1 MTAMKQLR
9 MREFPTIGGSKNR
22 GDKRTAIILAGGE
35 GTRLRSLTKLVSGD
49 DRPKQFC
56 PIFRDKTLLD
66 ATRQRIALRIS
77 PENTFFSLTQKHERY
92 YRGPLWNVPEANRV
106 IQPENRGTAPA
117 ILFALLRVAEA
128 SPDSTVA
135 IFPSDH
141 YFSDDEAFMRN
152 IDRAFTAAELNAN
165 SVVLLGIEPEKAE
178 TSYGWI
184 EPANSLFGE
193 LTGSVSRVARFW
205 EKPSQ
210 SVARSLM
217 ATGCMWNSFVM
228 VGKVSA
234 FINLIER
241 HLPDLFRMFKAYSAE
256 RGKQNETA
264 TLRSIYAWISEINFS
279 HEVLEHSADD
289 LLVMRVAD
297 VGWSDWGEP
306 ERVVGTLA
314 GLGIRP
320 EWTKAI
326 AA

>member
-1 MTAMKQLR
+1 
-9 MREFPTIGGSKNR
+9 MREFPSIGGGRKGSEN
-22 GDKRTAIILAGGE
+22 RTAIILAGGE
-35 GTRLRSLTKLVSGD
+35 GTRLRSLTRMVSGD

-56 PIFRDKTLLD
+56 PILGDKTLLD
-66 ATRQRIALRIS
+66 AARQRIQSRIA

-92 YRGPLWNVPEANRV
+92 FRAPLWNVPEANRV
-106 IQPENRGTAPA
+106 IQPENKGTAPA

-141 YFSDDEAFMRN
+141 YFSDDDAFMCN
-152 IDRAFTAAELNAN
+152 IDNAFTAAELNAN

-184 EPANSLFGE
+184 EPAASLFGE
-193 LTGSVSRVARFW
+193 LAGSVSRVARFW

-210 SVARSLM
+210 GVARSLM
-217 ATGCMWNSFVM
+217 ASGCMWNSFVM
-228 VGKVSA
+228 VGKVAA
-234 FINLIER
+234 FLNMIER
-241 HLPDLFRMFKAYSAE
+241 RLPDLFRMFRAYTAE
-256 RGKQNETA
+256 RGRPNEA
-264 TLRSIYAWISEINFS
+264 STLRSIYAWISEINFS
-279 HEVLEHSADD
+279 HDVLEHSADD

-306 ERVVGTLA
+306 ERVFGTLA